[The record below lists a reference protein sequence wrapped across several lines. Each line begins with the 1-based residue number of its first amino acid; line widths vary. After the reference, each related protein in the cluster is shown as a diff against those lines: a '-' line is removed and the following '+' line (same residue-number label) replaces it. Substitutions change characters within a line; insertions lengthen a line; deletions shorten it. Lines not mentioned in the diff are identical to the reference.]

1 MSRSLLPAA
10 ERFPVF
16 NAPFQVF
23 LLLQLS
29 CNSLRNLLFGR
40 FLVEVYPNPV
50 EIFYGDK
57 TLMLDLKRGKS
68 KLVAAALERD
78 KCGFEKKQ

>member
-10 ERFPVF
+10 EVPVF

-40 FLVEVYPNPV
+40 FLVEVYLNPV
-50 EIFYGDK
+50 ENFYGDK
-57 TLMLDLKRGKS
+57 TLMLNLKGESRS
-68 KLVAAALERD
+68 
-78 KCGFEKKQ
+78 